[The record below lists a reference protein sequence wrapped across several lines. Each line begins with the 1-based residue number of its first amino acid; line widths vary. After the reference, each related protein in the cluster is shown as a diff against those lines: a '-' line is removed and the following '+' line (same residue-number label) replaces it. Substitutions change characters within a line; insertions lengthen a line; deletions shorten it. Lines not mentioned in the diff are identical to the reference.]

1 MNRPDKG
8 MAGAPGG
15 VAGWLLAR
23 WHRRSGSERRL
34 VLVERITLG
43 PKQTLSLVKADGRSI
58 LVANS
63 ADGASFYPLG
73 GSGSRRGSDVRPAG
87 TRGRISW

>member
-15 VAGWLLAR
+15 LAGWLLAR
-23 WHRRSGSERRL
+23 WRGRAGTERRL
-34 VLVERITLG
+34 ILIERISLG
-43 PKQTLSLVKADGRSI
+43 PRQSLCLVKADGRSL

-63 ADGASFYPLG
+63 ADGASFYPLEG
-73 GSGSRRGSDVRPAG
+73 NGSRRGGDMGLAR
-87 TRGRISW
+87 TRGRVSW

>member
-8 MAGAPGG
+8 MAGVPGG

-43 PKQTLSLVKADGRSI
+43 PKQTLCLVKADGRSI

-63 ADGASFYPLG
+63 ADGASFYPLAG
-73 GSGSRRGSDVRPAG
+73 RGSRRGGDMDPARKQVRV
-87 TRGRISW
+87 SW

>member
-15 VAGWLLAR
+15 LVGWLLAR
-23 WHRRSGSERRL
+23 WRRRPGTERRL

-63 ADGASFYPLG
+63 ADGASFYPLE
-73 GSGSRRGSDVRPAG
+73 GSGSRRGGDMDPA
-87 TRGRISW
+87 RKQGRVSW

>member
-15 VAGWLLAR
+15 LAGWLLAR
-23 WHRRSGSERRL
+23 WRGRAGTERRL
-34 VLVERITLG
+34 ILIERISLG
-43 PKQTLSLVKADGRSI
+43 PRQSLCLVKADGRSI

-63 ADGASFYPLG
+63 ADGASIYPLEG
-73 GSGSRRGSDVRPAG
+73 RSSRRVADARPDA
-87 TRGRISW
+87 TRGRVSW